1 MSTSP
6 LQIRGGLSTGS
17 LEIDRQI
24 GHGVPW
30 GSVTLIEG
38 RHGTGK
44 SVLCQH
50 LCFNALRAQS
60 GVACYTSDIGSPSLI
75 AQMKSLGLDVLDF
88 FLLDQ
93 LRIHPLELSEEY
105 PEPTDVLNLLLRHI
119 MALPPEFE
127 LVIID
132 SLTPLLP
139 FCTKDQV
146 LDFFFHCHQMSREGR
161 TIVAVLDTRA
171 MATSLTDALYSW
183 CDIHLRLR
191 MEVVTIERVVKAL
204 DVFKPHGG
212 NPEAVPSI
220 NFDVQPGHG
229 IQVVFTKRDAEP
241 DYGLDAG

>member
-6 LQIRGGLSTGS
+6 LQLRGGISTGS
-17 LEIDRQI
+17 VEIDRQI

-30 GSVTLIEG
+30 GSVTVIEG
-38 RHGTGK
+38 RHGAGK

-50 LCFNALRAQS
+50 LSYNALQSQS
-60 GVACYTSDIGSPSLI
+60 GVAFYTSDVGSPSLV
-75 AQMKSLGLDVLDF
+75 AQMKSLGLDVLDH
-88 FLLDQ
+88 FLMDQ

-127 LVIID
+127 LIVID

-139 FCTKDQV
+139 FCTKDEV
-146 LDFFFHCHQMSREGR
+146 LDFFFRCHQLSREGR

-171 MATSLTDALYSW
+171 MSVSLTEPLYSW

-204 DVFKPHGG
+204 DVFKPVGDSV
-212 NPEAVPSI
+212 EAVPTI
-220 NFDVQPGHG
+220 NFDVEPGHG
-229 IQVVFTKRDAEP
+229 IRVVLAKRESSE
-241 DYGLDAG
+241 

>member
-1 MSTSP
+1 
-6 LQIRGGLSTGS
+6 
-17 LEIDRQI
+17 
-24 GHGVPW
+24 
-30 GSVTLIEG
+30 
-38 RHGTGK
+38 
-44 SVLCQH
+44 
-50 LCFNALRAQS
+50 
-60 GVACYTSDIGSPSLI
+60 
-75 AQMKSLGLDVLDF
+75 
-88 FLLDQ
+88 
-93 LRIHPLELSEEY
+93 
-105 PEPTDVLNLLLRHI
+105 

-146 LDFFFHCHQMSREGR
+146 LDFFFHCYQMSREGR

-171 MATSLTDALYSW
+171 MNTSLTDSLYSW

-212 NPEAVPSI
+212 NPEVVPSI

-229 IQVVFTKRDAEP
+229 IQVVFTKREAEP
-241 DYGLDAG
+241 DYGPDAG